1 MKNYNEIKNEEL
13 IVTKHYSDKKL
24 DRYIWNCMFIRKYLN
39 ENFFWIISCI
49 PFIIIP
55 GIFILIGF
63 LELDIITILLFII
76 THLIFWLLKGKK
88 EAIKIISETL
98 PELELTIEVL
108 EDIKKERNG

>member
-13 IVTKHYSDKKL
+13 IVTKNYSDKKL
-24 DRYIWNCMFIRKYLN
+24 DRYIWNCKFLRKLFS

-55 GIFILIGF
+55 GIFILVGF
-63 LELDIITILLFII
+63 FKLDIITVFLFTIAHLL
-76 THLIFWLLKGKK
+76 FWLLRGKK
-88 EAIKIISETL
+88 DAIKIISETL

-108 EDIKKERNG
+108 EDIRKERNG

>member
-1 MKNYNEIKNEEL
+1 MKSYQEVKNDEL
-13 IVTKHYSDKKL
+13 IVTKHYSKRKL
-24 DRYIWNCMFIRKYLN
+24 DRYIWFCMFIRKYLN

>member
-1 MKNYNEIKNEEL
+1 MKNYNEIKNKEL

-24 DRYIWNCMFIRKYLN
+24 DKYIWNCKFLRKLFG
-39 ENFFWIISCI
+39 ETFFWIISCI

-63 LELDIITILLFII
+63 LELDIITVFLFTFSHLL
-76 THLIFWLLKGKK
+76 FWLLKGKK
-88 EAIKIISETL
+88 EAIKVISETL

-108 EDIKKERNG
+108 EDIRKERNG

>member
-24 DRYIWNCMFIRKYLN
+24 DRYIWNCKFLRKLFS
-39 ENFFWIISCI
+39 ETFFWIISCI

-63 LELDIITILLFII
+63 LELDIITVFLFTLSHLL
-76 THLIFWLLKGKK
+76 FWLLKGKK
-88 EAIKIISETL
+88 EAIKVISETL

-108 EDIKKERNG
+108 EDIRKERNG

>member
-24 DRYIWNCMFIRKYLN
+24 DKYIWNCKFLRKLFG
-39 ENFFWIISCI
+39 ENFFWIVSFI

>member
-1 MKNYNEIKNEEL
+1 MKSYQEVKNDEL
-13 IVTKHYSDKKL
+13 IVTKHYSKRKL
-24 DRYIWNCMFIRKYLN
+24 DRYIWFCMFIRKYLN

-63 LELDIITILLFII
+63 IELDIITILLFII